1 MKYDRNLISEMKTA
15 SPRMPSPLTA
25 GITRLAYLQNVQ
37 MFILLFVKYRKIN
50 IVICKTYA
58 MCPNIIYC
66 DNYVMAESNCILVL
80 YLVTILSSRH
90 ARVWLSLVVN
100 LI

>member
-37 MFILLFVKYRKIN
+37 MFIIFVK
-50 IVICKTYA
+50 
-58 MCPNIIYC
+58 
-66 DNYVMAESNCILVL
+66 
-80 YLVTILSSRH
+80 
-90 ARVWLSLVVN
+90 
-100 LI
+100 